1 MLCPSC
7 GQRKTRRQCPAL
19 DRAICPVCCGTKRLG
34 EIHCPADC
42 GYLATAREH
51 PAAAVVRRQERDVA
65 RLLPTIRHLTER
77 QYQVF
82 FLFQTAIAR
91 HVPRGLARLADQDVA
106 EGCAAVA
113 ATLETAARG
122 VIYEHA
128 PQGAPAQALAVE
140 ITALLAE
147 MRAQGAT
154 VYDGEAA
161 IVLRAI
167 EAGARAASVPAEGPR
182 SYLDLVARLLQINA
196 QPGAAAAQDASP
208 SPLIL
213 P

>member
-1 MLCPSC
+1 
-7 GQRKTRRQCPAL
+7 
-19 DRAICPVCCGTKRLG
+19 VCCGTKRLA
-34 EIHCPADC
+34 EIQCPADC
-42 GYLATAREH
+42 GYLATAKEH

-65 RLLPTIRHLTER
+65 RLLPTIRQLTER

-82 FLFQTAIAR
+82 FLFHTAIAR
-91 HVPRGLARLADQDVA
+91 HVPRGLTRLSDQDVA
-106 EGCAAVA
+106 DASAAVA

-140 ITALLAE
+140 MTALLAE

-167 EAGARAASVPAEGPR
+167 EAGARASLPAEGPR
-182 SYLDLVARLLQINA
+182 AYLDLVARLLQINA
-196 QPGAAAAQDASP
+196 QPAAAAAPGPSASA
-208 SPLIL
+208 LIL